1 MKRGRQTLR
10 PVTEKSFFL
19 FLKLY
24 VFGFG
29 SDVSQDME
37 GEKIENRPTHPGVLV
52 WSGLEKY
59 WSAKNEETHNSSPS
73 LIGTPLSS
81 PRQ

>member
-10 PVTEKSFFL
+10 PVTEKKTFFSKKKKL
-19 FLKLY
+19 FL
-24 VFGFG
+24 FGFG

-52 WSGLEKY
+52 WSGLEK
-59 WSAKNEETHNSSPS
+59 
-73 LIGTPLSS
+73 
-81 PRQ
+81 